1 MSFEYYYKWA
11 ICWEV
16 SEVLIA
22 MLALHRKF
30 AAIIYWGKNGCC
42 IFILLQKLA
51 HKLYILQ
58 TTAGKLS
65 LYSISVEFPQSIK
78 P

>member
-1 MSFEYYYKWA
+1 MS
-11 ICWEV
+11 
-16 SEVLIA
+16 
-22 MLALHRKF
+22 
-30 AAIIYWGKNGCC
+30 
-42 IFILLQKLA
+42 ILLRSERESACEA
-51 HKLYILQ
+51 HAEKSAANHQTGEEWLLHIYPFKNSLGMYILQ